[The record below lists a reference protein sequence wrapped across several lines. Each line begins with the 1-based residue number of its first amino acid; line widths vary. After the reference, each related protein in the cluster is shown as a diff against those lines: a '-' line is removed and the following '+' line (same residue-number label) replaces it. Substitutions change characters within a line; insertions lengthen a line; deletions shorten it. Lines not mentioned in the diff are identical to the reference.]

1 MRPAALSVDM
11 GGGSSTFPSLP
22 ASPGVKAGVSATTSH
37 DLLRT
42 GEGGELFG
50 MPRAHVRG
58 RVQGRI
64 TERQLPL
71 AERSFPGISQFYASL
86 ENKPATF
93 LQLVWA
99 FEGRNEAPA
108 TPRKRRRS

>member
-1 MRPAALSVDM
+1 MPDPEEEGIGMLCAQAL
-11 GGGSSTFPSLP
+11 
-22 ASPGVKAGVSATTSH
+22 
-37 DLLRT
+37 
-42 GEGGELFG
+42 
-50 MPRAHVRG
+50 G

-86 ENKPATF
+86 ETKPATF

-99 FEGRNEAPA
+99 FEGRNVTHS
-108 TPRKRRRS
+108 TPRKRRRP

>member
-1 MRPAALSVDM
+1 
-11 GGGSSTFPSLP
+11 
-22 ASPGVKAGVSATTSH
+22 
-37 DLLRT
+37 
-42 GEGGELFG
+42 
-50 MPRAHVRG
+50 MPHAHERD

-86 ENKPATF
+86 EDKPATF

-99 FEGRNEAPA
+99 FEGSKLPPA
-108 TPRKRRRS
+108 VPRKRRRH